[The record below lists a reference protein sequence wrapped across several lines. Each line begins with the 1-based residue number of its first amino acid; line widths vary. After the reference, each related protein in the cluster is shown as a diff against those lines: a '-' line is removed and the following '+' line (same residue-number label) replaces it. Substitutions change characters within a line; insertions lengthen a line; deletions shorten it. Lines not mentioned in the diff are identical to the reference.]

1 MRVSAASVKVAR
13 MVIEYIRYE
22 IADAEAFM
30 KAYEEGQQSLDKSPH
45 CLAYE
50 LSRCTEDPTSFILRI
65 EWDSTEGH
73 LQGFRK
79 SPLFPPFLAAIRPF
93 VKDIREM
100 RHYDVTSIAAR
111 KG

>member
-1 MRVSAASVKVAR
+1 

-22 IADAEAFM
+22 IADADAFLRGYEA
-30 KAYEEGQQSLDKSPH
+30 ARRALDASAH

-50 LSRCTEDPTSFILRI
+50 LARCEEDPRSFVLRI

-79 SPLFPPFLAAIRPF
+79 SADFAPFLAAVRPF
-93 VKDIREM
+93 IGDIREM
-100 RHYDVTSIAAR
+100 RHYALTPIAAR